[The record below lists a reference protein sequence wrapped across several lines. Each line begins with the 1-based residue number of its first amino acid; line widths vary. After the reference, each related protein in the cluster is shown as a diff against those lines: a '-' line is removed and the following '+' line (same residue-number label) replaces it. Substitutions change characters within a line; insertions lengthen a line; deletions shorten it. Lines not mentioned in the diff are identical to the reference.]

1 MIGIV
6 DYGAGN
12 LHSVHKAFAYLE
24 KESRILSHPLE
35 LEGIERLV
43 LPGVG
48 SFGHAVI
55 ELERREWRSPLKEW
69 LAGDR
74 PFLGICLGLQL
85 LFESS
90 DESPGQEGFSVMS
103 GNCRKFMRNKV
114 PQIGWNDIHII
125 KESPLFKGIDSG
137 DYFYFVHS
145 YHVVPESRD
154 FICAE
159 TSYGCDYASIAGT
172 GRVFGVQFHPEKSG
186 EKGLE
191 LLKNWVEQ
199 C

>member
-12 LHSVHKAFAYLE
+12 LHSVHKAFAFLE
-24 KESRILSHPLE
+24 KESKILSQPSE

-48 SFGHAVI
+48 SFGHAVT
-55 ELERREWRSPLKEW
+55 ELEKREWYVPLREW
-69 LAGDR
+69 LTADR

-90 DESPGQEGFSVMS
+90 EESPGQAGLSILS
-103 GNCRKFMRNKV
+103 GNCRKFIVNKV
-114 PQIGWNDIHII
+114 PQIGWNDVHI
-125 KESPLFKGIDSG
+125 KRGSPLFNGIESG
-137 DYFYFVHS
+137 DFFYFVHS
-145 YHVVPESRD
+145 YHVVPEGEGVVY
-154 FICAE
+154 AE
-159 TSYGCDYASIAGT
+159 TSYGCDYPSVAGS
-172 GRVFGVQFHPEKSG
+172 GRIFGVQFHPEKSG
-186 EKGLE
+186 DKGLK
-191 LLKNWVEQ
+191 LLKNWVER